1 MLLPGCAQP
10 PQRHADT
17 LASEAGLQHRIL
29 SAGMFQLTVYVR
41 VSDPAQPLRIYIE
54 GDGRAWR
61 TPTEPSSDPT
71 PRRMLGLQLAAAD
84 RSPNVAYLARPCQF
98 SQDPSC
104 DVRYWTGRRYAPEVV
119 TSLNEAI
126 TALAAEA
133 PRQPIEL
140 VGYSGGGALAVLV
153 ASRRQDVRSLR
164 TVAANLDVEAVNIL
178 HHVATMPES
187 LNPIDFVAAVRS
199 VPQIHFSGARDTVVP
214 PAIGRRFTAAI
225 GGTCTL
231 TQSID
236 GMTHD
241 GDWAR
246 LWPQLLQQTPHC

>member
-1 MLLPGCAQP
+1 MLFPGCALS
-10 PQRHADT
+10 PQEHASL
-17 LASEAGLQHRIL
+17 LASEAGLQHRVL
-29 SAGMFQLTVYVR
+29 KAGLFQLTAYAR
-41 VSDPAQPLRIYIE
+41 VSDPSQPLRIYIE

-61 TPTEPSSDPT
+61 TPTEPSNDPT
-71 PRRMLGLQLAAAD
+71 PRHMLGLQLAVAD
-84 RSPNVAYLARPCQF
+84 RGPNVAYLARPCQF
-98 SQDPSC
+98 TRDASC
-104 DVRYWTGRRYAPEVV
+104 NVRYWTGRRYAPEVV
-119 TSLNEAI
+119 TSLDEAV
-126 TALAAEA
+126 TALVAAA
-133 PRQPIEL
+133 PHQSVEL

-153 ASRRQDVRSLR
+153 AARRQDVRSLR

-178 HHVATMPES
+178 HHVASMPES

-214 PAIGRRFTAAI
+214 PAIARRFADAL
-225 GGTCTL
+225 GGACTL
-231 TQSID
+231 TQSVD